1 MQWRIG
7 GPRDD
12 DIDHVKPGDIKVMHR
27 ALGAYL
33 SRRDQVQQAIR
44 MVETEDI
51 EDEHGVPF
59 LIVYGISGNTH
70 RFWSIANAR
79 EKIGYAPEDDSQ
91 VNFADKIAAHRQ
103 GRPEMIMNAEEELKT
118 LEETLVGFRETLKEV
133 NRLGGDGMVMVREEW
148 LLRIKELELQRE
160 HLSYV
165 VRKGRRRAG

>member
-1 MQWRIG
+1 
-7 GPRDD
+7 
-12 DIDHVKPGDIKVMHR
+12 MHR

-33 SRRDQVQQAIR
+33 SQRDQVQQAIR

-91 VNFADKIAAHRQ
+91 VNFADKIAA
-103 GRPEMIMNAEEELKT
+103 IA
-118 LEETLVGFRETLKEV
+118 
-133 NRLGGDGMVMVREEW
+133 
-148 LLRIKELELQRE
+148 
-160 HLSYV
+160 
-165 VRKGRRRAG
+165 RAAKK